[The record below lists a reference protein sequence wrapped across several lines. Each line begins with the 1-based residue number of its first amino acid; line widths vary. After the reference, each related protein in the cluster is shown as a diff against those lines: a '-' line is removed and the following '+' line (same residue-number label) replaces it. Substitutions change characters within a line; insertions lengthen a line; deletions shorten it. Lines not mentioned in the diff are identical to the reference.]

1 MNMDLKVLI
10 SVASALAAIASA
22 IYAGARVRAVTKQ
35 LQQTSSFNLTTLS
48 NQHNWNL
55 LDRHKNLPP
64 ALPSWKGLTEKGWA
78 WRVLHLN
85 HLNLLKYAYSD
96 HKRKL
101 VSEEEFQFWVMM
113 AKFWFRDLRSDS
125 SDPELREGRE
135 RLRELLRPE
144 EGYETEFRH
153 WMVRRQIIPS
163 DLVSDFKG

>member
-1 MNMDLKVLI
+1 MLI
-10 SVASALAAIASA
+10 SVVAVLAAIASA
-22 IYAGARVRAVTKQ
+22 IYAGARVREQ

-85 HLNLLKYAYSD
+85 QLNLLKYAYYE

-101 VSEEEFQFWVMM
+101 LSEEEFEFWVMK
-113 AKFWFRDLRSDS
+113 AKFWFRDLWSDS
-125 SDPELREGRE
+125 SDVELREGRE

-153 WMVRRQIIPS
+153 WMVKRQIIPS